1 MQNNLIKFISI
12 LVINFLIFQNIM
24 ANEQFNFEISEIEI
38 LEDGS
43 KIQGIKRGKI
53 TANDGVTIESDNF
66 IYDKTQNILEASG
79 NIVIKDQVSGFKTQA
94 VSRLRLSNKEWDIKE
109 NIVSSKDG
117 EKIEFAC
124 SSKHKIS
131 LTEGIN
137 SRYYSNKEKVV
148 VIELIIFAEGEIKIK
163 YMF

>member
-12 LVINFLIFQNIM
+12 LVINFLIFQNIT

-53 TANDGVTIESDNF
+53 TANDGITIESDNF

-79 NIVIKDQVSGFKTQA
+79 NIVIKDQVNNYQIFSDKIIYKKDDEIIILNSNVKA
-94 VSRLRLSNKEWDIKE
+94 NIYSRYNLNSE
-109 NIVSSKDG
+109 NIIFSRNDM
-117 EKIEFAC
+117 
-124 SSKHKIS
+124 S
-131 LTEGIN
+131 LN
-137 SRYYSNKEKVV
+137 SNTKTT
-148 VIELIIFAEGEIKIK
+148 VIDKMNNRLYNFECR
-163 YMF
+163 

>member
-12 LVINFLIFQNIM
+12 LVINFLIFQNIT

-66 IYDKTQNILEASG
+66 HFIDFGPQKSNHNGERRAVRDGFRKFGQRGKFKVGICKREFSIILKRAFSPQILKFRKFG
-79 NIVIKDQVSGFKTQA
+79 RRGKFK
-94 VSRLRLSNKEWDIKE
+94 
-109 NIVSSKDG
+109 
-117 EKIEFAC
+117 
-124 SSKHKIS
+124 
-131 LTEGIN
+131 EGICK
-137 SRYYSNKEKVV
+137 R
-148 VIELIIFAEGEIKIK
+148 
-163 YMF
+163 

>member
-12 LVINFLIFQNIM
+12 LVINFLIFQNIT

-79 NIVIKDQVSGFKTQA
+79 NIVIKDQVNNYQ
-94 VSRLRLSNKEWDIKE
+94 
-109 NIVSSKDG
+109 
-117 EKIEFAC
+117 
-124 SSKHKIS
+124 
-131 LTEGIN
+131 
-137 SRYYSNKEKVV
+137 
-148 VIELIIFAEGEIKIK
+148 IF
-163 YMF
+163 